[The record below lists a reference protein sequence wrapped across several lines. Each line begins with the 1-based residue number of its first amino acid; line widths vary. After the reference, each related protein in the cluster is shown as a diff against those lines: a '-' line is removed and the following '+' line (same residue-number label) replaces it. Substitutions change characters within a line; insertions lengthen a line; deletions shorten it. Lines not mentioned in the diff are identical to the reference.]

1 MTIHVHVAI
10 MPGTLTVIFFFFLL
24 QFLGVRELDDTVDDL
39 DIYEK
44 VVREMSDPN
53 GEKRP
58 SQEVV
63 MTIAP
68 TRVLVATETP
78 YVRLKI

>member
-1 MTIHVHVAI
+1 MP
-10 MPGTLTVIFFFFLL
+10 PGTLTIIFFLLL
-24 QFLGVRELDDTVDDL
+24 QFLGVRELDNTVDDL